1 MSKPVATV
9 VIPTFNRAD
18 LLPDCVNSVLKQS
31 VVCEVI
37 IVDHGSTDSTP
48 DTVAQWGSKVTY
60 LRREVDSGPEFSW
73 LDGVLLSSCEF
84 VKILHDDDW
93 LEATFMERCLDLM
106 KPDVGFVCTAATVTN
121 ATGDP
126 INVLFDSL
134 FPHSGVF
141 GSKRERRK
149 VAETMVSPSALL
161 LRRQELIDGIYAG
174 RLPFQLGTYHGAGA
188 DHFLKL
194 LALLRYP
201 RFAYISDPLANF
213 RSHPGSITVNA
224 FSSGEKVALT
234 HAYAE
239 VLKFYRLLDFARRTN
254 LMTVVDSVHRARQ
267 RIATVANFI
276 PRYTRQVKR
285 VGIVPLRLQK
295 NRRT

>member
-1 MSKPVATV
+1 MAMPRASV
-9 VIPTFNRAD
+9 VIPTFNRSD
-18 LLPDCVNSVLKQS
+18 LLPDCVNSVLNQS
-31 VVCEVI
+31 VPCEVI

-60 LRREVDSGPEFSW
+60 LRRDIDSGPQFSW

-84 VKILHDDDW
+84 VKILADDDW
-93 LEATFMERCLDLM
+93 LEVTFMEECLELM
-106 KPDVGFVCTAATVTN
+106 GPDVGFVCTAATVTN
-121 ATGDP
+121 AKGDP
-126 INVLFDSL
+126 INVLFHSL

-141 GSKRERRK
+141 GSRSERRK

-161 LRRQELIDGIYAG
+161 LRRQELVDGIYAG

-213 RSHPGSITVNA
+213 RSHPGSITVDA
-224 FSSGEKVALT
+224 ISSGEKEALT
-234 HAYAE
+234 QVYTE
-239 VLKFYRLLDFARRTN
+239 VLRYYRLLDFAHRTN
-254 LMTVVDSVHRARQ
+254 LMTIVNSLHSARQ
-267 RIATVANFI
+267 RMAKVAHFI
-276 PRYTRQVKR
+276 SRYVRQLKR
-285 VGIVPLRLQK
+285 VGIVPLRLQR
-295 NRRT
+295 NR

>member
-9 VIPTFNRAD
+9 VIPTFNRAN
-18 LLPDCVNSVLKQS
+18 LLSDCVNSVLNQS

-48 DTVAQWGSKVTY
+48 ETVAQWGSKVTY
-60 LRREVDSGPEFSW
+60 LRREVDSGPQFSW

-93 LEATFMERCLDLM
+93 LEGTFMQECLDLM

-134 FPHSGVF
+134 FPHTGVF
-141 GSKRERRK
+141 GSRRERRK
-149 VAETMVSPSALL
+149 IAETMVSPSALL
-161 LRRQELIDGIYAG
+161 LRRQELVDGIYAG

-194 LALLRYP
+194 LALLRYQQ
-201 RFAYISDPLANF
+201 FAYISKPLANF
-213 RSHPGSITVNA
+213 RSHPGSITVDA
-224 FSSGEKVALT
+224 ISSGEKGALT
-234 HAYAE
+234 QVYTE
-239 VLKFYRLLDFARRTN
+239 VLSYYRLLDFARRTN
-254 LMTVVDSVHRARQ
+254 LITVVDFLHRARQ
-267 RIATVANFI
+267 RIAKVANFI
-276 PRYTRQVKR
+276 QRYSRQLKR

-295 NRRT
+295 NR